1 MSDKDGNREP
11 DSIIDNASARSMV
24 VGSVS
29 FEGAR
34 SLADGIAW
42 LLSSPDLKGDGD
54 EGYDVE
60 VRMQD
65 TPNAGV
71 AELVLF
77 LGKEGDGKEADSAF
91 AIIVSPKS
99 RQGG

>member
-1 MSDKDGNREP
+1 MSDRP
-11 DSIIDNASARSMV
+11 DSVIDDPAARSMI

-34 SLADGIAW
+34 SLAEGIAW
-42 LLSSPDLKGDGD
+42 LLSSPDLRDGD
-54 EGYDVE
+54 DTVGVE
-60 VRMQD
+60 LRIRD

-77 LGKEGDGKEADSAF
+77 VAEGGEKGAESAF
-91 AIIVSPKS
+91 AIILSPTS
-99 RQGG
+99 RQGR